1 MSKTKILSMV
11 VICLVLF
18 SVIFMTAKAK
28 KADVAY
34 YTKKENAKETVLQ
47 ENEHLYY
54 SDKTAKEMTRITG
67 SEMTRLYFDKDTGS
81 IAVYDTASKKLWRSL
96 PEFYGGIKT
105 AAVVL
110 EIISDGTV
118 CSLYSQGDSTY
129 SYETV
134 ENGLQITYSFNT
146 VLENK
151 TEVKITV
158 PVSFTL
164 KNGTLKAEIDC
175 SEIINESKKAV
186 IKSIS
191 LLPFFGADREE
202 AEGDYLLIP
211 DGSGLTVDLSENPEN
226 FSEIDIPVYGEDL
239 SVVEDS
245 GKKAV
250 MGAFGMKKGNSALVA
265 LIEDGAEFARIKAK
279 KALSKEGL
287 NSVGAY
293 FEITPTGEND
303 NKLAVSKKTYDGI
316 ISLSYRFLSFQNAD
330 YIGMASAVRELLIR
344 NGSFPMTTQQA
355 EGDYPFFLSIIGVGY
370 DKNEEQSRI
379 FTSYSQTFDILSTL
393 KAKGV
398 SGINLRHRGLFEG
411 GVNQRDF
418 KTATLALG
426 DSKDLYEL
434 TNFVKTQGIS
444 LFADVKLISSS
455 VKESFDS
462 KAMSFSGE
470 YTRKKA
476 SAFEAYPDN
485 YLSPDKIKNAN
496 ASMLSKLRE
505 LPFDGV
511 CFADAGKYL
520 YSNFT
525 KGNVILRNGTANT
538 LKEELNS
545 VSANKNLMVDTGN
558 LYSVKYASAVINL
571 PGSAYYKGMENCSL
585 VPFVEAVYHGL
596 FDYALTPI
604 NTAKVSDTMF
614 LRSVEYGAVPSFEW
628 YYADNSTEK
637 SKDKYCYN
645 NSINEAQIYYQ
656 RMSSLADL
664 RNARIT
670 AHEKVKKNVY
680 MTEYDGST
688 KVYVNY
694 NSKAVTVSGVTIEPR
709 SFVRVN

>member
-11 VICLVLF
+11 VVCLVLF
-18 SVIFMTAKAK
+18 LVIFMTSRAK
-28 KADVAY
+28 KAEVAY
-34 YTKKENAKETVLQ
+34 YTKNESAKETVLQ
-47 ENEHLYY
+47 ENKHLYY
-54 SDKTAKEMTRITG
+54 SDKSAKEMTRITG
-67 SEMTRLYFDKDTGS
+67 SEMARLYFDKDTGS

-118 CSLYSQGDSTY
+118 YSLYSQGDSTY

-134 ENGLQITYSFNT
+134 ENGLKITYSFNT

-151 TEVKITV
+151 AEVKITV

-175 SEIINESKKAV
+175 DEIINESRKTV

-191 LLPFFGADREE
+191 LLPFFGANREE

-211 DGSGLTVDLSENPEN
+211 DDSGLTVDLSENPEA
-226 FSEIDIPVYGEDL
+226 FPEIDIPVYGEDI
-239 SVVEDS
+239 SAAEDS
-245 GKKAV
+245 GKRAV
-250 MGAFGMKKGNSALVA
+250 IGAFGMKKGNSALVA
-265 LIEDGAEFARIKAK
+265 LIEEGAEVARIKAK

-293 FEITPTGEND
+293 FEITPTGESE
-303 NKLAVSKKTYDGI
+303 NKLAVSKKAYSGR

-344 NGSFPMTTQQA
+344 NGSLPMTTQKA

-370 DKNEEQSRI
+370 DKNEGQSRI
-379 FTSYSQTFDILSTL
+379 FTSYSQTFDILTTL

-398 SGINLRHRGLFEG
+398 GGINLRYRGLFDG
-411 GVNQRDF
+411 GVNQRNLE
-418 KTATLALG
+418 TAALALG
-426 DSKDLYEL
+426 DTKELYEL
-434 TNFVKTQGIS
+434 TDFAKTQGIS

-462 KAMSFSGE
+462 KALSLSGE
-470 YTRKKA
+470 YTEKKA
-476 SAFEAYPDN
+476 SAFEVYPDN

-520 YSNFT
+520 YSDFT
-525 KGNVILRNGTANT
+525 KGNVILRNGTAKT

-558 LYSVKYASAVINL
+558 LYSVKYASAVVNM
-571 PGSAYYKGMENCSL
+571 PGSAYYKGTELCSL
-585 VPFVEAVYHGL
+585 VPFVEAIYHGF
-596 FDYALTPI
+596 FDYSLTPI

-637 SKDKYCYN
+637 NKDKYCYN
-645 NSINEAQIYYQ
+645 NSINEARLYYQ

-664 RNARIT
+664 RSARIT